1 MTYHMPLPLPD
12 RKSPDYSCHVAITL
26 RLKNG
31 QSDLLV
37 RRIRLLRDCVA
48 LSKRRWDFVIQA
60 AAVLPAEM
68 HLLCA
73 FAGGHHDVRGA
84 IRLIAS
90 TFDRHVSD
98 HRASVWSDACEVI
111 KVSSR
116 VAQLRRSFVEAAPVR
131 AGLVRNVCDWP
142 YSSAHMDTVQSCDM
156 GVAVV

>member
-12 RKSPDYSCHVAITL
+12 RKSPDYPCHVAITL

-60 AAVLPAEM
+60 AVVLPAEM

-73 FAGGHHDVRGA
+73 YAGGHHDVRGA

-98 HRASVWSDACEVI
+98 HRASVWSDAFEVI

>member
-1 MTYHMPLPLPD
+1 MTYHIPLPLPD
-12 RKSPDYSCHVAITL
+12 RKSPDYPCHVAITL
-26 RLKNG
+26 HLKNG

-68 HLLCA
+68 HMLCA

-116 VAQLRRSFVEAAPVR
+116 VEKLRRSFVEAAPVR
-131 AGLVRNVCDWP
+131 AGLVRNICDWP
-142 YSSAHMDTVQSCDM
+142 YSSAQMDTAQSGDM